1 MKRLN
6 QMKRVEFDAL
16 KDHHYILRGFTS
28 LDGRTLTNEEFN
40 IQNLDRC
47 DIYRIE
53 NIEDYIYFFAVAPDG
68 CTFVFQRLD

>member
-1 MKRLN
+1 MLESTEL
-6 QMKRVEFDAL
+6 KRVEFDTL
-16 KDHHYILRGFTS
+16 KEHRYILRGFTS
-28 LDGRTLTNEEFN
+28 LDGRTLSDKDFN

-53 NIEDYIYFFAVAPDG
+53 NIEDYIYYFAVAPDG